1 MTSTV
6 FVVSDLLLYLS
17 LPTLEYFFF
26 FSMERKSIPLASARN
41 QAGNYGGKIWREIR
55 REIMAGNLKCVQQQ
69 QEKLSS
75 SSPIPFEKSFQK
87 KIESSEVDGSNN
99 VEWERRKPSG
109 DSNLFLCEY
118 FVFADLDSVRSA

>member
-87 KIESSEVDGSNN
+87 KIESREVEGSNN
-99 VEWERRKPSG
+99 VEWER
-109 DSNLFLCEY
+109 
-118 FVFADLDSVRSA
+118 